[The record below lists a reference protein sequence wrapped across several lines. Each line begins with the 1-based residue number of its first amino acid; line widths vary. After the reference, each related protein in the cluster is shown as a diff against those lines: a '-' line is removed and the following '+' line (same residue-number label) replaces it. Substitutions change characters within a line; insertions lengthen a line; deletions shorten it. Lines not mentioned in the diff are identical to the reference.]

1 MGILSSIFGKKEN
14 KPKPSLNTEEY
25 LSFLDAENFINN
37 LLKEDAYISKK
48 QYLDKAGT
56 YKKAIDY

>member
-25 LSFLDAENFINN
+25 LSFLDAEMWLF
-37 LLKEDAYISKK
+37 
-48 QYLDKAGT
+48 
-56 YKKAIDY
+56 